1 MRGQTTPLGRSTP
14 WLALLGGAL
23 LIAAA
28 CGGGDDDDDGG
39 AGDASASTATP
50 AATAAP
56 TGTAAAPGGKLE
68 APIPPP
74 AAVFAGEGL
83 LEGADLDWRVTR
95 VDQGTK
101 PDLAFGADGAPL
113 VAYMLERRG
122 AAGFLRVAAL
132 EGGAFAPELVQDG
145 YLYGPLDLEVGPDGT
160 VAVAYHNHDW
170 EDAAV
175 GVLGADGWRVER
187 IESAGHDG
195 WDDSLA
201 FGPDGRLHLLNV
213 DPSQFNS
220 DEGIE
225 YSRLEDGVWRTAAVG
240 SGPQPYEWGTDIAV
254 DAAGVVHVVYFDAG
268 ARDLVYGRFDG
279 AAGLD
284 ARNPRGAWTLEPIYE
299 QGDAGRFAA
308 LALDEAGTPHVAF
321 VQIDP
326 TQPGDGRVPGR
337 VVYGTLGEDG
347 WSFEPVVR
355 LPDQVLGFED
365 ARRSVAIAVAGGEP
379 VVAFIDSGRV
389 GYARPGT
396 GGGGAGWAPVTIAEA
411 GDDPFQIV
419 GMALDEAGRPHFT
432 FSTITGNGPLDGEVW
447 YVEPVAKGAG

>member
-1 MRGQTTPLGRSTP
+1 MRVRTPPLSRSTP
-14 WLALLGGAL
+14 WLALLAGAL

-28 CGGGDDDDDGG
+28 CGGGDDDDTDDDGG
-39 AGDASASTATP
+39 DAGVSTATP
-50 AATAAP
+50 AATAEP
-56 TGTAAAPGGKLE
+56 TSTAAAPSGELE
-68 APIPPP
+68 APALP
-74 AAVFAGEGL
+74 AGAVFAGEGL
-83 LEGADLDWRVTR
+83 IEGADLDWRVTR
-95 VDQGTK
+95 VDRGTK
-101 PDLAFGADGAPL
+101 PDLAFAADGTPL

-122 AAGFLRVAAL
+122 SAGFLRVATL
-132 EGGAFAPELVQDG
+132 EGEAFASELVQDG

-187 IESAGHDG
+187 IESGGHDG

-213 DPSQFNS
+213 DPAQFNS
-220 DEGIE
+220 TEGVE
-225 YSRLEDGVWRTAAVG
+225 YSRLEDGVWQTAAVG

-254 DAAGVVHVVYFDAG
+254 DADGVVHAVYFDAA

-279 AAGLD
+279 AA
-284 ARNPRGAWTLEPIYE
+284 WTLEPIYE
-299 QGDAGRFAA
+299 EGDAGRFAA
-308 LALDEAGTPHVAF
+308 LVLDEAGTPHVAF

-337 VVYGTLGEDG
+337 VVYGTIGEDG

-365 ARRSVAIAVAGGEP
+365 ARRSVAIAIAGGEP
-379 VVAFIDSGRV
+379 VVAFIDTGRV
-389 GYARPGT
+389 GYARRGT
-396 GGGGAGWAPVTIAEA
+396 EDGDPAWAPVTIAEA

-419 GMALDEAGRPHFT
+419 GMALDASGRPHFT
-432 FSTITGNGPLDGEVW
+432 FSTITGSGPLDGEVW
-447 YVEPVAKGAG
+447 YVEPVEKGAG